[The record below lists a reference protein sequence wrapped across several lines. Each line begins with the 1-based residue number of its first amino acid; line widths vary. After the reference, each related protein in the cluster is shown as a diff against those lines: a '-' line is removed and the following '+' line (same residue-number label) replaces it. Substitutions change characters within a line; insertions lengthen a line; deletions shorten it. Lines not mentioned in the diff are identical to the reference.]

1 VSGDRKAVRP
11 KAGPKPK
18 PKSGDKPKEPRT
30 TKERIR
36 WAVKWMSIA
45 GLVGALI
52 AAGGLFYLYK
62 TTPIP
67 DPNSDFLTETTYI
80 YYSDGKTEL
89 GHLARQERD
98 SLAYGDMPQCIKD
111 AVVAAE
117 NRSFWTDNGI
127 DFKGIVRAAFNNAQ
141 GGATQGASTITQQY
155 VKILYLSQERT
166 IKRKI
171 KEAILTLKIQKE
183 LSKTQIL
190 EGYLNTIY
198 FGRGAYGIQAAAQ
211 AFFDKNANDLK
222 LNECAV
228 LASVINNP
236 SEFDPANGKDNRTAL
251 SERMHY
257 VLDGMAVMGTITAA
271 QADKAD
277 RLPKFPPQTA
287 EDTYGGQ
294 RGHAL
299 SMVKQQLLQLG
310 FSDDQIQ
317 GGGLRVTTTLTK
329 KAMDAAKDGVNDQR
343 PEGFSP
349 NHLHIGVASVEPGTG
364 ALRGFFGGQDY
375 LKSQIN
381 WALAGGM
388 AGSTFKAFAL
398 AAAITDGYSLKDTFQ
413 GDSPYTFPDGLDV
426 VNEGCCG
433 GTDYGKHVSM
443 LKAAEDSINT
453 AFVDMTNSMDDGPHK
468 VYDAAVSM
476 GIPPAKAPKKN
487 ATGFP
492 TSTRDFS
499 SDDTLITLGKAR
511 PSAVNMANAYA
522 TIANGGEAADVY
534 VIEKVVDKSGEELYH
549 HEVTNH
555 RAVEE
560 DVDADVSYALQNIV
574 KNGTGQNAL
583 ALGRP
588 AAGKTGTA
596 TGGTDSHVSSSWF
609 VGYTPQL
616 ATAVMYVRG
625 DGDDQLDG
633 WLPSYFGADY
643 PTRTWTEVMDKAL
656 DGEPIEDFP
665 PPANVD
671 GEAPEDGHAPY
682 TPPPKP
688 TKTPTITESP
698 TLTPTETPSHTPP
711 GHISDSPTP
720 TASETCTLIP
730 PKCTTSTPTPTPT
743 PTDTTSPTNVGN
755 GNSPRRRQLAGRRR
769 RRLIR

>member
-1 VSGDRKAVRP
+1 VSGERKASSP
-11 KAGPKPK
+11 KAGSRAKN
-18 PKSGDKPKEPRT
+18 GDKPKIPRT
-30 TKERIR
+30 TKEKIR
-36 WAVKWMSIA
+36 WGLKWVSIA
-45 GLVGALI
+45 GLVGALLL
-52 AAGGLFYLYK
+52 ASGFVYLYK

-67 DPNSDFLTETTYI
+67 DPNSDFRTETTYI
-80 YYSDGKTEL
+80 YYSDGRTEL
-89 GHLARQERD
+89 GRLAEQNRD
-98 SLAYGDMPQCIKD
+98 SMAYSDMPQCIKD

-171 KEAILTLKIQKE
+171 KEAILTLKLQKQ

-198 FGRGAYGIQAAAQ
+198 FGRSAYGIQAAAQ
-211 AFFDKNANDLK
+211 AYFKKNAKDLK
-222 LNECAV
+222 LKECAV

-236 SEFDPANGKDNRTAL
+236 SEFDPANGKDNREL
-251 SERMHY
+251 LRDRVHY
-257 VLDGMAVMGTITAA
+257 VLDGMADMGTITPE
-271 QADKAD
+271 QADKAEKN
-277 RLPKFPPQTA
+277 LPAFPKRTV

-299 SMVKQQLLQLG
+299 AMVKQQLAQLG
-310 FSDDQIQ
+310 FSPEEIQ

-329 KAMDAAKDGVNDQR
+329 KAMDAAEQGVLEQR
-343 PEGFSP
+343 PDGFRDRQ
-349 NHLHIGVASVEPGTG
+349 LHIGVASIEPGTG
-364 ALRGFFGGQDY
+364 ALRGFYGGQDY

-381 WALAGGM
+381 WSLAGGM

-398 AAAITDGYSLKDTFQ
+398 AAAITDGYSLKDTFA
-413 GDSPYTFPDGLDV
+413 GNSPYEFPDGLDV

-433 GTDYGKHVSM
+433 GTDYGPHVSM
-443 LKAAEDSINT
+443 VKAAEDSINT
-453 AFVDMTNSMDDGPHK
+453 AFVDMTNSMDDGPQK
-468 VYDAAVSM
+468 VYDMAVAM
-476 GIPPAKAPKKN
+476 GVPPTKAPKKN

-492 TSTRDFS
+492 TSTRDLS
-499 SDDTLITLGKAR
+499 ADDTLITLGRAR

-522 TIANGGEAADVY
+522 TIANGGVAADAY
-534 VIEKVVDKSGEELYH
+534 VIEKVVDKNGEELYH
-549 HEVTNH
+549 HEVTTH
-555 RAVEE
+555 RAIEE
-560 DVDADVSYALQNIV
+560 DVDADVSYALQNV
-574 KNGTGQNAL
+574 VSHGTGQNAL

-596 TGGTDSHVSSSWF
+596 TNGADQVSSSWF

-616 ATAVMYVRG
+616 STAVMYVRG

-633 WLPSYFGADY
+633 WLPSYFGAEY
-643 PTRTWTEVMDKAL
+643 PTRTWTDVMDRAL
-656 DGEPIEDFP
+656 DGDPVEDFP

-671 GEAPEDGHAPY
+671 GEAPQDGHAPY
-682 TPPPKP
+682 TPPTKTHTPKP
-688 TKTPTITESP
+688 SETVSESP
-698 TLTPTETPSHTPP
+698 TLTPSQTPSHTPP

-720 TASETCTLIP
+720 TSTDTCTLIP
-730 PKCTTSTPTPTPT
+730 PKCTSSSPSPTPA
-743 PTDTTSPTNVGN
+743 DSSSPAVG
-755 GNSPRRRQLAGRRR
+755 GSSSPSPRRQAGRRR
-769 RRLIR
+769 RRVLG

>member
-1 VSGDRKAVRP
+1 MRLV
-11 KAGPKPK
+11 
-18 PKSGDKPKEPRT
+18 
-30 TKERIR
+30 
-36 WAVKWMSIA
+36 VKWMLIA
-45 GLVGALI
+45 GLAGALVM
-52 AAGGLFYLYK
+52 AGGFFYLYK

-80 YYSDGKTEL
+80 YYADGKTTIGE
-89 GHLARQERD
+89 LARQKRD

-111 AVVAAE
+111 AVIAAE

-211 AFFDKNANDLK
+211 AYFDKDAKDLK
-222 LNECAV
+222 LKECAA

-236 SEFDPANGKDNRTAL
+236 SQFDPANGQDNRTAL
-251 SERMHY
+251 RERVHY
-257 VLDGMAVMGTITAA
+257 VLDGMAQMGTITAE
-271 QADKAD
+271 QADKAEKS
-277 RLPKFPPQTA
+277 LPKFPPQTV

-299 SMVKQQLLQLG
+299 TLVKQQLVDLG
-310 FSDDQIQ
+310 FSEDQIQ

-329 KAMDAAKDGVNDQR
+329 KAMDAAKQGVKDQR
-343 PEGFSP
+343 PDGFGDK
-349 NHLHIGVASVEPGTG
+349 HLHIGVASVEPGTG
-364 ALRGFFGGQDY
+364 ALRGFYGGQDY

-433 GTDYGKHVSM
+433 GTDYGSHVSM
-443 LKAAEDSINT
+443 VKAAEDSINT
-453 AFVDMTNSMDDGPHK
+453 AFVDMTNSMSDGPQK
-468 VYDAAVSM
+468 VYDTAVSM
-476 GIPPAKAPKKN
+476 GIPPTKAPKKN
-487 ATGFP
+487 AEGFP
-492 TSTRDFS
+492 TATRDFTP
-499 SDDTLITLGKAR
+499 DDTLITLGKAR

-555 RAVEE
+555 RAVDE
-560 DVDADVSYALQNIV
+560 DVDADVSYALQNV
-574 KNGTGQNAL
+574 VSNGTGQNAL

-596 TGGTDSHVSSSWF
+596 TNGADQVSSSWF

-633 WLPSYFGADY
+633 WLPSYFGAEY
-643 PTRTWTEVMDKAL
+643 PTRTWTEVMDRAL
-656 DGEPIEDFP
+656 DGEPVEDFP

-671 GEAPEDGHAPY
+671 GVAPEDGHNPY

-688 TKTPTITESP
+688 SKTPTP
-698 TLTPTETPSHTPP
+698 TASETPTVTPSSTPSHTPP
-711 GHISDSPTP
+711 GHISDTPTP
-720 TASETCTLIP
+720 TATGTCTLIP
-730 PKCTTSTPTPTPT
+730 PQCASNSPSPTPV
-743 PTDTTSPTNVGN
+743 DSTSPPGN
-755 GNSPRRRQLAGRRR
+755 GNNSPSPRRQVGRRR
-769 RRLIR
+769 RRIG